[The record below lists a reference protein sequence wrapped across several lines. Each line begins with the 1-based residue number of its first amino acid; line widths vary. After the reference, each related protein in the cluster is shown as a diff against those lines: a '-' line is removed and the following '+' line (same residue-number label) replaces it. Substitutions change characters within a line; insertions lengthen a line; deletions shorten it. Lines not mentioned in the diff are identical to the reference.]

1 MKRLVLLLAVAPLL
15 VSCVAD
21 DGPNATS
28 RTSASASATSTA
40 NYGNFCRFYG
50 MRQCRIP
57 NAKPKGSSCF
67 CPGPYGP
74 IEGGIVD

>member
-1 MKRLVLLLAVAPLL
+1 MKRLVLMLVVAPLL
-15 VSCVAD
+15 TSCVGS
-21 DGPNATS
+21 DGQNATAQ
-28 RTSASASATSTA
+28 SAAVTSTA
-40 NYGNFCRFYG
+40 GYGNFCRFYG

-57 NAKPKGSSCF
+57 NSKPKGAACF